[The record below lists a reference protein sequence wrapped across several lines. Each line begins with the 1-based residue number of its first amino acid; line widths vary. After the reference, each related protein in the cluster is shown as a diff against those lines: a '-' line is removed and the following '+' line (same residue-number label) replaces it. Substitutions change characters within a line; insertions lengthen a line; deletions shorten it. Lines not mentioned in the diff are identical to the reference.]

1 MKRTAYLFL
10 FGILSTTGMA
20 QMFSPELNALDPKQ
34 WGEPVKAELITQE
47 MEDKKI
53 PAVPVEISVMLKKPI
68 VMGCQYIYR
77 VTNKSTDRAVKLK
90 MYAVY
95 DQQYE
100 EKIKPGE
107 SVDLL
112 ANTMNRCGETKEER
126 KGDKG
131 CLKCQP
137 SLNITEITV
146 K

>member
-1 MKRTAYLFL
+1 MKRIANLFL
-10 FGILSTTGMA
+10 FGILSTAGMA
-20 QMFSPELNALDPKQ
+20 QMFSPELNSVDPKQ
-34 WGEPVKAELITQE
+34 WGDPVKAELITQK
-47 MEDKKI
+47 MEDAKI

-77 VTNKSTDRAVKLK
+77 VTNRSTEHAVRLR

-107 SVDLL
+107 SIDLL
-112 ANTMNRCGETKEER
+112 ANTMDRCGQTKEE
-126 KGDKG
+126 KKEKG
-131 CLKCQP
+131 CINCAP
-137 SLNITEITV
+137 SLNILEIIV

>member
-1 MKRTAYLFL
+1 MKRIANLFL
-10 FGILSTTGMA
+10 FGILSTAGMA

-47 MEDKKI
+47 MEDAKI

-77 VTNKSTDRAVKLK
+77 VTNKSTDHTLKLK
-90 MYAVY
+90 MYALI

-100 EKIKPGE
+100 SKIKPGE
-107 SVDLL
+107 SVELL
-112 ANTMNRCGETKEER
+112 ANTMSRCGDTKEEK
-126 KGDKG
+126 KGVKG
-131 CLKCQP
+131 CLNCQP